1 MAEYADRIERTL
13 KAAADL
19 SGGPTHRLV
28 SITGVSQVGSGADG
42 GIAVGVLENK
52 PAAANRAA
60 RVTVFGVTKV
70 RAGAAV
76 TAGDEITGQATG
88 YAIKA
93 TSGTFIIGQ
102 AYTTAASGMLVEAD
116 IYKGG
121 YKG

>member
-70 RAGAAV
+70 RAGAARSEERRV
-76 TAGDEITGQATG
+76 GKEWRSRWSPDHQN
-88 YAIKA
+88 KHH
-93 TSGTFIIGQ
+93 S
-102 AYTTAASGMLVEAD
+102 
-116 IYKGG
+116 
-121 YKG
+121 